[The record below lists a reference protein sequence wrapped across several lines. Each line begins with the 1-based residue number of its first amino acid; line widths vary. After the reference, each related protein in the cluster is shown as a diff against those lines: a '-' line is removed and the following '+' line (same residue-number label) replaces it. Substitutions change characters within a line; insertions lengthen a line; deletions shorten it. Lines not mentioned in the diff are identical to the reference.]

1 MALKV
6 KIIADDRLSHTL
18 LKVGKRVGRLGKRFA
33 KFGALAGAVVG
44 GIGVKIAA
52 DMDRGLREIGTLMNG
67 LTEGEMAKM
76 RKELELVAS
85 QTGSTMDK
93 LTKARYDIVSAGF
106 GDAASSLQVLDA
118 SAKLAVGG
126 VTEVST
132 AADLLTTTINAFQL
146 SSADAS
152 KVTDQ
157 LFTIVKEGK
166 TTINE
171 IAGSFGRV
179 AAIAAPAGVSIN
191 ELGAAM
197 AALTAQGQSTE
208 EATTAIRS
216 AIVELQKPSTELAE
230 ALASVGVENSEA
242 FLRNEGLAASIDKVK
257 EAAVK
262 NNTTISQLISNIR
275 SMQAIL
281 PLATTASSKFAS
293 SAEEMANSANAA
305 KNAFEFMDEGITQS
319 FKKLRANIAI
329 MVRTIGTA
337 LTTALQPTIDKANEI
352 YEDFGQIGWDE
363 VAKRIG
369 DNWTEIAKELR
380 VITEI
385 ILEPLP
391 RIIAGLFK
399 IAGKAAIIAFKMG
412 WHAAGITIKS
422 LMFTADEDQKIAK
435 LFDKL
440 GQDATQK
447 FLKSGKWADLGPE
460 IGNRMEEAAKK
471 GRYSFNAEIK
481 KIADET
487 GLDFLDDFAMKATA
501 KVVAGGNLLGVSG
514 AHEFN
519 EGLKEG
525 LNPEQLAQTFG
536 QNLDKA
542 SSALDI
548 SGMFKESSNLIAG
561 MWGLS
566 EADVQQINDAVDRVV
581 NKIKQGQ
588 EETGGGEDSPAKD
601 PPIVPPPIIPEIVTQ
616 EQVDIVAQR
625 YQQMVDKYKLST
637 EEIASLGE
645 EFRKWQSETDNL
657 TFEQQIANIETL
669 GEHYEA
675 AGIKKTEVDKW
686 VADQSREIEDKKS
699 ALINQGFADG
709 AAALEGFAAVNKNA
723 SKENFAVWKG
733 AAQVQAVVD
742 TYAGATAAFK
752 SLAGIPVVGPALGY
766 AAAAAAVA
774 AGMQRVAMIRSQK
787 FQEKKAMGG
796 VVSGMRGTDN
806 VPAMLTAGEFVVSR
820 QSTQAIGQD
829 RLEELNASG
838 QMAGTNQTINI
849 QTFDTAGLE
858 NYVRMNPEEFAKAF
872 RIAKNSG
879 YLEVE

>member
-1 MALKV
+1 
-6 KIIADDRLSHTL
+6 
-18 LKVGKRVGRLGKRFA
+18 
-33 KFGALAGAVVG
+33 
-44 GIGVKIAA
+44 
-52 DMDRGLREIGTLMNG
+52 
-67 LTEGEMAKM
+67 
-76 RKELELVAS
+76 
-85 QTGSTMDK
+85 
-93 LTKARYDIVSAGF
+93 
-106 GDAASSLQVLDA
+106 
-118 SAKLAVGG
+118 
-126 VTEVST
+126 
-132 AADLLTTTINAFQL
+132 TTINAFQL

-166 TTINE
+166 TTIKE

-305 KNAFEFMDEGITQS
+305 KNAFDFMDEGITQS
-319 FKKLRANIAI
+319 FKKLRANIAN

-352 YEDFGQIGWDE
+352 FEDFGQIGWDE

-369 DNWTEIAKELR
+369 DNWTEISKELR

-391 RIIAGLFK
+391 RIIAGVFK

-422 LMFTADEDQKIAK
+422 LMFPADEDKNIAK
-435 LFDKL
+435 TFDTI
-440 GQDATQK
+440 GQDATQR
-447 FLKSGKWADLGPE
+447 FLKSGKWEELGPE
-460 IGNRMEEAAKK
+460 IANKLKNSKSVAEWNKAIGEISETSGLEWVKNFEKRAAGEFKK
-471 GRYSFNAEIK
+471 STGSNMFGIGEMARLGAVSFNDALDK
-481 KIADET
+481 
-487 GLDFLDDFAMKATA
+487 GL
-501 KVVAGGNLLGVSG
+501 SQQ
-514 AHEFN
+514 
-519 EGLKEG
+519 
-525 LNPEQLAQTFG
+525 QLEETFG

-566 EADVQQINDAVDRVV
+566 EADVQKINDAVDRVV

-588 EETGGGEDSPAKD
+588 EETGGGEDPPAKD
-601 PPIVPPPIIPEIVTQ
+601 PPIVPQPIIPEIVTQ
-616 EQVDIVAQR
+616 EQVDLVAQR

-669 GEHYEA
+669 GEKYEA
-675 AGIKKTEVDKW
+675 AGVKKSEVDKW

-742 TYAGATAAFK
+742 TYASAQAAFK

-879 YLEVE
+879 YLETE